1 MLERLSIENYAL
13 IQQLELELSPSLNII
28 TGETGAGKS
37 ILLGALGLIMG
48 NRADTAVLKD
58 SGRNCVIEGLFDMGG
73 YGLETFFDEN
83 ELDYERHTVI
93 RRIVTPAGKSR
104 AYVNDLPVQLATLRE
119 LAAHLIDIHSQ
130 NQGVLVADGEFR
142 IRVLDSL
149 ADNRGLR
156 AEYGRAY
163 RALRE
168 REQELARLREEVGRN
183 RRDEEYMRFQWQQ
196 IAALGLHE
204 GELQE
209 LEAEQRELS
218 NAEGILAAL
227 SEAGGLMENDETG
240 VLAALKTAEAALQ
253 RLDGVL
259 EGTSDLAARIHS
271 AYVELKDVSGEVAS
285 LAGRIEDNPARL
297 EAVDNRIGA
306 VSDLMRRYGAASSD
320 ELLALGN
327 DLAARLEAI
336 TDSDAE
342 IAELE
347 AETGALRVTAEGL
360 AAAVTASRTEAS
372 ALFDE
377 AVGRVLA
384 RLGMPSAR
392 FVTEITPSG
401 ALSPSGADSVRF
413 LFNANGGEG
422 LQSLER
428 IASGGETSRVML
440 ALKSIVARSTKLPTI
455 LFDEIDTG
463 VSGKIADAMGRIIA
477 ELGDSMQVVNI
488 THLPQVA
495 SKGKTHFLVYKEA
508 SPSGNVTRIRLLDR
522 EARVGEIAKMLSG
535 AGACPVGI
543 RRRKIG
549 GGFVRLRKKRYIR
562 YGHRNRTAWSAGES
576 AGRLRIPR
584 GLPRRISGRGDML
597 SNL

>member
-253 RLDGVL
+253 RIGGVL

-327 DLAARLEAI
+327 DLATRLEAI

-360 AAAVTASRTEAS
+360 AAGPTGSRRGGVLRA
-372 ALFDE
+372 DE

-495 SKGKTHFLVYKEA
+495 SKGETHFLVYKEA

-535 AGACPVGI
+535 SEVTEAAVAQARALLGY
-543 RRRKIG
+543 G
-549 GGFVRLRKKRYIR
+549 GEK
-562 YGHRNRTAWSAGES
+562 
-576 AGRLRIPR
+576 
-584 GLPRRISGRGDML
+584 
-597 SNL
+597 

>member
-253 RLDGVL
+253 RLGGVL

-327 DLAARLEAI
+327 DLATRLEAI

-495 SKGKTHFLVYKEA
+495 SKGETHFLVYKEA

-535 AGACPVGI
+535 SEVTEAAVAQARALLGYGGEN
-543 RRRKIG
+543 RRRICPFAEKT
-549 GGFVRLRKKRYIR
+549 LY
-562 YGHRNRTAWSAGES
+562 
-576 AGRLRIPR
+576 
-584 GLPRRISGRGDML
+584 
-597 SNL
+597 

>member
-227 SEAGGLMENDETG
+227 SEAGGLMETDETG

-253 RLDGVL
+253 RIGGVL

-327 DLAARLEAI
+327 DLATRLEAI

-495 SKGKTHFLVYKEA
+495 SKGETHFLVYKEA

-535 AGACPVGI
+535 SEVTEAAVAQARALLGY
-543 RRRKIG
+543 G
-549 GGFVRLRKKRYIR
+549 GEK
-562 YGHRNRTAWSAGES
+562 
-576 AGRLRIPR
+576 
-584 GLPRRISGRGDML
+584 
-597 SNL
+597 

>member
-1 MLERLSIENYAL
+1 MSIENYAL

-253 RLDGVL
+253 RIGGVL

-327 DLAARLEAI
+327 DLATRLEAI

-495 SKGKTHFLVYKEA
+495 SKGETHFLVYKEA

-535 AGACPVGI
+535 SEVTEAAVAQARALLGY
-543 RRRKIG
+543 G
-549 GGFVRLRKKRYIR
+549 GEK
-562 YGHRNRTAWSAGES
+562 
-576 AGRLRIPR
+576 
-584 GLPRRISGRGDML
+584 
-597 SNL
+597 

>member
-1 MLERLSIENYAL
+1 MSIENYAL

-163 RALRE
+163 RAQRE

-227 SEAGGLMENDETG
+227 SEACGLMENDETG

-253 RLDGVL
+253 RLGGVL
-259 EGTSDLAARIHS
+259 EGTSDLVARIHS

-327 DLAARLEAI
+327 DLATRLEAI

-495 SKGKTHFLVYKEA
+495 SKGETHFLVYKEA

-535 AGACPVGI
+535 SEVTEAAVAQARALLGY
-543 RRRKIG
+543 G
-549 GGFVRLRKKRYIR
+549 GEK
-562 YGHRNRTAWSAGES
+562 
-576 AGRLRIPR
+576 
-584 GLPRRISGRGDML
+584 
-597 SNL
+597 

>member
-240 VLAALKTAEAALQ
+240 GLAALKTAEAALQ
-253 RLDGVL
+253 RIGGVL

-285 LAGRIEDNPARL
+285 LAGRIGIEDNPARL

-327 DLAARLEAI
+327 DLATRLEAI

-495 SKGKTHFLVYKEA
+495 SKGETHFLVYKEA

-535 AGACPVGI
+535 SEVTEAAVAQARALLGY
-543 RRRKIG
+543 G
-549 GGFVRLRKKRYIR
+549 GEK
-562 YGHRNRTAWSAGES
+562 
-576 AGRLRIPR
+576 
-584 GLPRRISGRGDML
+584 
-597 SNL
+597 

>member
-253 RLDGVL
+253 RIGGVL

-327 DLAARLEAI
+327 DLATRLEAI

-455 LFDEIDTG
+455 LFDGIDTG

-495 SKGKTHFLVYKEA
+495 SKGETHFLVYKEA

-535 AGACPVGI
+535 SEVTEAAVAQARALLGY
-543 RRRKIG
+543 G
-549 GGFVRLRKKRYIR
+549 GEK
-562 YGHRNRTAWSAGES
+562 
-576 AGRLRIPR
+576 
-584 GLPRRISGRGDML
+584 
-597 SNL
+597 

>member
-253 RLDGVL
+253 RIGGVL

-327 DLAARLEAI
+327 DLATRLEAI

-342 IAELE
+342 IAEME

-495 SKGKTHFLVYKEA
+495 SKGETHFLVYKEA

-535 AGACPVGI
+535 SEVTEAAVAQARALLGY
-543 RRRKIG
+543 G
-549 GGFVRLRKKRYIR
+549 GEK
-562 YGHRNRTAWSAGES
+562 
-576 AGRLRIPR
+576 
-584 GLPRRISGRGDML
+584 
-597 SNL
+597 

>member
-1 MLERLSIENYAL
+1 MSIENYAL

-253 RLDGVL
+253 RIGGVL

-327 DLAARLEAI
+327 DLATRLEAI

-342 IAELE
+342 IAEME

-477 ELGDSMQVVNI
+477 ERCDSMQVVNI

-495 SKGKTHFLVYKEA
+495 SKGETHFLVYKEA

-535 AGACPVGI
+535 SEVTEAAVAQARALLGY
-543 RRRKIG
+543 G
-549 GGFVRLRKKRYIR
+549 GEK
-562 YGHRNRTAWSAGES
+562 
-576 AGRLRIPR
+576 
-584 GLPRRISGRGDML
+584 
-597 SNL
+597 

>member
-163 RALRE
+163 PALRE

-253 RLDGVL
+253 RIGGVL

-327 DLAARLEAI
+327 DLATRLEAI

-495 SKGKTHFLVYKEA
+495 SKGETHFLVYKEA

-535 AGACPVGI
+535 SEVTEAAVAQARALLGY
-543 RRRKIG
+543 G
-549 GGFVRLRKKRYIR
+549 GEK
-562 YGHRNRTAWSAGES
+562 
-576 AGRLRIPR
+576 
-584 GLPRRISGRGDML
+584 
-597 SNL
+597 

>member
-156 AEYGRAY
+156 AEYGRVY

-253 RLDGVL
+253 RIGGVL

-327 DLAARLEAI
+327 DLATRLEAI

-495 SKGKTHFLVYKEA
+495 SKGETHFLVYKEA

-535 AGACPVGI
+535 SEVTEAAVAQARALLGY
-543 RRRKIG
+543 G
-549 GGFVRLRKKRYIR
+549 GEK
-562 YGHRNRTAWSAGES
+562 
-576 AGRLRIPR
+576 
-584 GLPRRISGRGDML
+584 
-597 SNL
+597 

>member
-1 MLERLSIENYAL
+1 MSIENYAL
-13 IQQLELELSPSLNII
+13 IQQHELELSPSLNII

-253 RLDGVL
+253 RIGGVL

-327 DLAARLEAI
+327 DLATRLEAI

-495 SKGKTHFLVYKEA
+495 SKGETHFLVYKEA

-535 AGACPVGI
+535 SEVTEAAVAQARALLGY
-543 RRRKIG
+543 G
-549 GGFVRLRKKRYIR
+549 GEK
-562 YGHRNRTAWSAGES
+562 
-576 AGRLRIPR
+576 
-584 GLPRRISGRGDML
+584 
-597 SNL
+597 

>member
-130 NQGVLVADGEFR
+130 NQEVLVADGEFR

-253 RLDGVL
+253 RLGGVL

-327 DLAARLEAI
+327 DLATRLEAI

-495 SKGKTHFLVYKEA
+495 SKGETHFLVYKEA

-535 AGACPVGI
+535 SEVTEAAVAQARALLGY
-543 RRRKIG
+543 G
-549 GGFVRLRKKRYIR
+549 GEK
-562 YGHRNRTAWSAGES
+562 
-576 AGRLRIPR
+576 
-584 GLPRRISGRGDML
+584 
-597 SNL
+597 

>member
-130 NQGVLVADGEFR
+130 NQGVLVADGEVR
-142 IRVLDSL
+142 IRVLGSL

-253 RLDGVL
+253 RIGGVL

-327 DLAARLEAI
+327 DLATRLEAI

-495 SKGKTHFLVYKEA
+495 SKGETHFLVYKEA

-535 AGACPVGI
+535 SEVTEAAVAQARALLGY
-543 RRRKIG
+543 G
-549 GGFVRLRKKRYIR
+549 GEK
-562 YGHRNRTAWSAGES
+562 
-576 AGRLRIPR
+576 
-584 GLPRRISGRGDML
+584 
-597 SNL
+597 

>member
-1 MLERLSIENYAL
+1 MSIENYAL

-218 NAEGILAAL
+218 NAE
-227 SEAGGLMENDETG
+227 AGGLMENDETG

-253 RLDGVL
+253 RIGGVL

-327 DLAARLEAI
+327 DLATRLEAI

-495 SKGKTHFLVYKEA
+495 SKGETHFLVYKEA

-535 AGACPVGI
+535 SEVTEAAVAQARALLGY
-543 RRRKIG
+543 G
-549 GGFVRLRKKRYIR
+549 GEK
-562 YGHRNRTAWSAGES
+562 
-576 AGRLRIPR
+576 
-584 GLPRRISGRGDML
+584 
-597 SNL
+597 

>member
-1 MLERLSIENYAL
+1 MSIENYAL

-535 AGACPVGI
+535 SEVTEAAVAQARALLGY
-543 RRRKIG
+543 G
-549 GGFVRLRKKRYIR
+549 GEK
-562 YGHRNRTAWSAGES
+562 
-576 AGRLRIPR
+576 
-584 GLPRRISGRGDML
+584 
-597 SNL
+597 

>member
-253 RLDGVL
+253 RIGGVL

-327 DLAARLEAI
+327 DLATRLEAI

-495 SKGKTHFLVYKEA
+495 SKGATHFLVYKEA

-535 AGACPVGI
+535 SEVTEAAVAQARALLGY
-543 RRRKIG
+543 G
-549 GGFVRLRKKRYIR
+549 GEK
-562 YGHRNRTAWSAGES
+562 
-576 AGRLRIPR
+576 
-584 GLPRRISGRGDML
+584 
-597 SNL
+597 

>member
-1 MLERLSIENYAL
+1 MSIENYAL

-227 SEAGGLMENDETG
+227 SEACGLMENDETG

-253 RLDGVL
+253 RLGGVL
-259 EGTSDLAARIHS
+259 EGTSDLVARIHS

-327 DLAARLEAI
+327 DLATRLEAI

-440 ALKSIVARSTKLPTI
+440 ALKYIVARSTKLPTI

-495 SKGKTHFLVYKEA
+495 SKGETHFLVYKEA

-535 AGACPVGI
+535 SEVTEAAVAQARALLGY
-543 RRRKIG
+543 G
-549 GGFVRLRKKRYIR
+549 GEK
-562 YGHRNRTAWSAGES
+562 
-576 AGRLRIPR
+576 
-584 GLPRRISGRGDML
+584 
-597 SNL
+597 

>member
-253 RLDGVL
+253 RIGGVL

-327 DLAARLEAI
+327 DLATRLEAI

-360 AAAVTASRTEAS
+360 AAGGEPYRGIGPVRRSRRPGTCPFRNAFGAVRDGDNPFGCTLPFGRGQCPVSVQCQRRRRTPESRTHC
-372 ALFDE
+372 L
-377 AVGRVLA
+377 R
-384 RLGMPSAR
+384 R
-392 FVTEITPSG
+392 
-401 ALSPSGADSVRF
+401 
-413 LFNANGGEG
+413 
-422 LQSLER
+422 
-428 IASGGETSRVML
+428 
-440 ALKSIVARSTKLPTI
+440 
-455 LFDEIDTG
+455 
-463 VSGKIADAMGRIIA
+463 
-477 ELGDSMQVVNI
+477 GD
-488 THLPQVA
+488 
-495 SKGKTHFLVYKEA
+495 
-508 SPSGNVTRIRLLDR
+508 VTRHAGPEIHRGPEYQTSDDTVRRDR
-522 EARVGEIAKMLSG
+522 HRRIGKDSRCDGENN
-535 AGACPVGI
+535 
-543 RRRKIG
+543 RR
-549 GGFVRLRKKRYIR
+549 
-562 YGHRNRTAWSAGES
+562 T
-576 AGRLRIPR
+576 GRLHAGSQYHAPAA
-584 GLPRRISGRGDML
+584 GGVEGGDAFSRL
-597 SNL
+597 QGGVAFGKCYPYPPARP

>member
-1 MLERLSIENYAL
+1 MSIENYAL

-253 RLDGVL
+253 RIGGVL

-327 DLAARLEAI
+327 DLATRLEAI

-342 IAELE
+342 IAEME

-495 SKGKTHFLVYKEA
+495 SKGETHFLVYKEA

-535 AGACPVGI
+535 SEVTEAAVAQARALLGY
-543 RRRKIG
+543 G
-549 GGFVRLRKKRYIR
+549 GEK
-562 YGHRNRTAWSAGES
+562 
-576 AGRLRIPR
+576 
-584 GLPRRISGRGDML
+584 
-597 SNL
+597 

>member
-253 RLDGVL
+253 RIGGVL

-327 DLAARLEAI
+327 DLATRLEAI

-495 SKGKTHFLVYKEA
+495 SKGETHFLVYKEA

-522 EARVGEIAKMLSG
+522 EARVGEIAKML
-535 AGACPVGI
+535 
-543 RRRKIG
+543 IG
-549 GGFVRLRKKRYIR
+549 SEVTEAAVAQARALLGYGGEK
-562 YGHRNRTAWSAGES
+562 
-576 AGRLRIPR
+576 
-584 GLPRRISGRGDML
+584 
-597 SNL
+597 

>member
-119 LAAHLIDIHSQ
+119 LAAHLIDVHSQ

-227 SEAGGLMENDETG
+227 SEACGLMENDETG

-253 RLDGVL
+253 RLGGVL
-259 EGTSDLAARIHS
+259 EGTSDLVARIHS

-327 DLAARLEAI
+327 DLATRLEAI

-495 SKGKTHFLVYKEA
+495 SKGETHFLVYKEA

-535 AGACPVGI
+535 SEVTEAAVAQARALLGY
-543 RRRKIG
+543 G
-549 GGFVRLRKKRYIR
+549 GEK
-562 YGHRNRTAWSAGES
+562 
-576 AGRLRIPR
+576 
-584 GLPRRISGRGDML
+584 
-597 SNL
+597 

>member
-253 RLDGVL
+253 RIGGGL

-327 DLAARLEAI
+327 DLATRLEAI

-495 SKGKTHFLVYKEA
+495 SKGETHFLVYKEA

-535 AGACPVGI
+535 SEVTEAAVAQARALLGY
-543 RRRKIG
+543 G
-549 GGFVRLRKKRYIR
+549 GEK
-562 YGHRNRTAWSAGES
+562 
-576 AGRLRIPR
+576 
-584 GLPRRISGRGDML
+584 
-597 SNL
+597 

>member
-1 MLERLSIENYAL
+1 MSIENYAL

-253 RLDGVL
+253 RIGGVL

-327 DLAARLEAI
+327 DLATRLEAI

-495 SKGKTHFLVYKEA
+495 SKGETHFLVYKEA

-535 AGACPVGI
+535 SEVTEAAVAQARALLGY
-543 RRRKIG
+543 G
-549 GGFVRLRKKRYIR
+549 GEI
-562 YGHRNRTAWSAGES
+562 
-576 AGRLRIPR
+576 
-584 GLPRRISGRGDML
+584 
-597 SNL
+597 

>member
-227 SEAGGLMENDETG
+227 SEACGLMENDETG

-253 RLDGVL
+253 RLCGVL
-259 EGTSDLAARIHS
+259 EGTSDLVARIHS

-327 DLAARLEAI
+327 DLATRLEAI

-342 IAELE
+342 IAELA
-347 AETGALRVTAEGL
+347 AETGALRVSAEGL

-495 SKGKTHFLVYKEA
+495 SKGETHFLVYKEA

-535 AGACPVGI
+535 SEVTEAAVAQARALLGY
-543 RRRKIG
+543 G
-549 GGFVRLRKKRYIR
+549 GEK
-562 YGHRNRTAWSAGES
+562 
-576 AGRLRIPR
+576 
-584 GLPRRISGRGDML
+584 
-597 SNL
+597 

>member
-253 RLDGVL
+253 RIGGVL

-327 DLAARLEAI
+327 DLATRLEAI

-372 ALFDE
+372 ALFVE

-495 SKGKTHFLVYKEA
+495 SKGETHFLVYKEA

-535 AGACPVGI
+535 SEVTEAAVAQARALLGY
-543 RRRKIG
+543 G
-549 GGFVRLRKKRYIR
+549 GEK
-562 YGHRNRTAWSAGES
+562 
-576 AGRLRIPR
+576 
-584 GLPRRISGRGDML
+584 
-597 SNL
+597 

>member
-1 MLERLSIENYAL
+1 MSIENYAL

-253 RLDGVL
+253 RIGGVL

-327 DLAARLEAI
+327 DLATRLEAI

-495 SKGKTHFLVYKEA
+495 SKGETHFLVYNEA

-535 AGACPVGI
+535 SEVTEAAVAQARALLGY
-543 RRRKIG
+543 G
-549 GGFVRLRKKRYIR
+549 GEK
-562 YGHRNRTAWSAGES
+562 
-576 AGRLRIPR
+576 
-584 GLPRRISGRGDML
+584 
-597 SNL
+597 

>member
-227 SEAGGLMENDETG
+227 SEACGLMENDETG
-240 VLAALKTAEAALQ
+240 VLAALKTAEVALQ
-253 RLDGVL
+253 RLGGVL
-259 EGTSDLAARIHS
+259 EGTSDLVARIHS

-327 DLAARLEAI
+327 DLATRLEAI

-495 SKGKTHFLVYKEA
+495 SKGETHFLVYKEA

-535 AGACPVGI
+535 SEVTEAAVAQARALLGY
-543 RRRKIG
+543 G
-549 GGFVRLRKKRYIR
+549 GEK
-562 YGHRNRTAWSAGES
+562 
-576 AGRLRIPR
+576 
-584 GLPRRISGRGDML
+584 
-597 SNL
+597 

>member
-253 RLDGVL
+253 RIGGVL

-306 VSDLMRRYGAASSD
+306 ISDLMRRYGAASSD

-327 DLAARLEAI
+327 DLATRLEAI

-360 AAAVTASRTEAS
+360 AAAVTASRTKAS

-377 AVGRVLA
+377 AVSRVLA

-401 ALSPSGADSVRF
+401 TLSPSGADSVRF

-495 SKGKTHFLVYKEA
+495 SKGETHFLVYKEA
-508 SPSGNVTRIRLLDR
+508 SSSGNVTRIRLLDR

-535 AGACPVGI
+535 SEVTEAAVAQARALLGY
-543 RRRKIG
+543 G
-549 GGFVRLRKKRYIR
+549 GEK
-562 YGHRNRTAWSAGES
+562 
-576 AGRLRIPR
+576 
-584 GLPRRISGRGDML
+584 
-597 SNL
+597 

>member
-1 MLERLSIENYAL
+1 MWIENYAL

-253 RLDGVL
+253 RIGGVL

-327 DLAARLEAI
+327 DLATRLEAI

-495 SKGKTHFLVYKEA
+495 SKGETHFLVYKEA

-535 AGACPVGI
+535 SEVTEAAVAQARALLGY
-543 RRRKIG
+543 G
-549 GGFVRLRKKRYIR
+549 GEK
-562 YGHRNRTAWSAGES
+562 
-576 AGRLRIPR
+576 
-584 GLPRRISGRGDML
+584 
-597 SNL
+597 

>member
-1 MLERLSIENYAL
+1 MSIENYAL

-253 RLDGVL
+253 RIGGVL

-327 DLAARLEAI
+327 DLATRLEAI

-360 AAAVTASRTEAS
+360 AAVTASRTEAS

-495 SKGKTHFLVYKEA
+495 SKGETHFLVYKEA

-535 AGACPVGI
+535 SEVTEAAVAQARALLGY
-543 RRRKIG
+543 G
-549 GGFVRLRKKRYIR
+549 GEK
-562 YGHRNRTAWSAGES
+562 
-576 AGRLRIPR
+576 
-584 GLPRRISGRGDML
+584 
-597 SNL
+597 

>member
-1 MLERLSIENYAL
+1 MSIENYAL

-119 LAAHLIDIHSQ
+119 LAAYLIDIHSQ

-253 RLDGVL
+253 RIGGVL

-327 DLAARLEAI
+327 DLATRLEAI

-495 SKGKTHFLVYKEA
+495 SKGETHFLVYKEA

-535 AGACPVGI
+535 SEVTEAAVAQARALLGY
-543 RRRKIG
+543 G
-549 GGFVRLRKKRYIR
+549 GEK
-562 YGHRNRTAWSAGES
+562 
-576 AGRLRIPR
+576 
-584 GLPRRISGRGDML
+584 
-597 SNL
+597 

>member
-156 AEYGRAY
+156 AEYGMAY

-168 REQELARLREEVGRN
+168 REQELARLREEAGRN

-240 VLAALKTAEAALQ
+240 ALAALKTAEAALQ
-253 RLDGVL
+253 RIGGVL

-336 TDSDAE
+336 TGSDAE

-347 AETGALRVTAEGL
+347 AEAGALRATAEGL
-360 AAAVTASRTEAS
+360 AAAVTASRTKAS

-401 ALSPSGADSVRF
+401 TLSPSGADSVRF

-495 SKGKTHFLVYKEA
+495 SKGETHFLVYKEA
-508 SPSGNVTRIRLLDR
+508 SSSGNVTRIRLLDR

-535 AGACPVGI
+535 SEVTEAAVAQARALLGY
-543 RRRKIG
+543 G
-549 GGFVRLRKKRYIR
+549 GEK
-562 YGHRNRTAWSAGES
+562 
-576 AGRLRIPR
+576 
-584 GLPRRISGRGDML
+584 
-597 SNL
+597 

>member
-253 RLDGVL
+253 RLGGVL

-327 DLAARLEAI
+327 DLATRLEAI

-495 SKGKTHFLVYKEA
+495 SKGETHFLVYKEA

-535 AGACPVGI
+535 SEVTEAAVAQARALLGY
-543 RRRKIG
+543 G
-549 GGFVRLRKKRYIR
+549 GEK
-562 YGHRNRTAWSAGES
+562 
-576 AGRLRIPR
+576 
-584 GLPRRISGRGDML
+584 
-597 SNL
+597 

>member
-48 NRADTAVLKD
+48 NRADAAVLKD

-253 RLDGVL
+253 RIGGVL

-327 DLAARLEAI
+327 DLATRLEAI

-495 SKGKTHFLVYKEA
+495 SKGETHFLVYKEA

-535 AGACPVGI
+535 SEVTEAAVAQARALLGY
-543 RRRKIG
+543 G
-549 GGFVRLRKKRYIR
+549 GEK
-562 YGHRNRTAWSAGES
+562 
-576 AGRLRIPR
+576 
-584 GLPRRISGRGDML
+584 
-597 SNL
+597 

>member
-1 MLERLSIENYAL
+1 MSIENYAL

-93 RRIVTPAGKSR
+93 RRIVPPAGKSR

-253 RLDGVL
+253 RIGGVL

-327 DLAARLEAI
+327 DLATRLEAI

-495 SKGKTHFLVYKEA
+495 SKGETHFLVYKEA

-535 AGACPVGI
+535 SEVTEAAVAQARALLGY
-543 RRRKIG
+543 G
-549 GGFVRLRKKRYIR
+549 GEK
-562 YGHRNRTAWSAGES
+562 
-576 AGRLRIPR
+576 
-584 GLPRRISGRGDML
+584 
-597 SNL
+597 

>member
-83 ELDYERHTVI
+83 ELDYERHPVI

-253 RLDGVL
+253 RIGGVL

-327 DLAARLEAI
+327 DLATRLEAI

-495 SKGKTHFLVYKEA
+495 SKGETHFLVYKEA

-535 AGACPVGI
+535 SEVTEAAVAQARALLGY
-543 RRRKIG
+543 G
-549 GGFVRLRKKRYIR
+549 GEK
-562 YGHRNRTAWSAGES
+562 
-576 AGRLRIPR
+576 
-584 GLPRRISGRGDML
+584 
-597 SNL
+597 

>member
-253 RLDGVL
+253 RIGG

-327 DLAARLEAI
+327 DLATRLEAI

-495 SKGKTHFLVYKEA
+495 SKGETHFLVYKEA

-535 AGACPVGI
+535 SEVTEAAVAQARALLGY
-543 RRRKIG
+543 G
-549 GGFVRLRKKRYIR
+549 GEK
-562 YGHRNRTAWSAGES
+562 
-576 AGRLRIPR
+576 
-584 GLPRRISGRGDML
+584 
-597 SNL
+597 

>member
-495 SKGKTHFLVYKEA
+495 SKGETHFLVYKEA

-535 AGACPVGI
+535 SEVTEAAVAQARALLGY
-543 RRRKIG
+543 G
-549 GGFVRLRKKRYIR
+549 GEK
-562 YGHRNRTAWSAGES
+562 
-576 AGRLRIPR
+576 
-584 GLPRRISGRGDML
+584 
-597 SNL
+597 